1 MTDKSKPKPS
11 PKDFVSYGDGHADV
25 ALSRG
30 LDLAGAKVMAL
41 RMREPNVADQLVLDK
56 MKGSDAENEIALLAN
71 LCALAPD
78 DIKQLPLR
86 DYRRVQAAFL
96 GFQD

>member
-1 MTDKSKPKPS
+1 MAEKPKPT
-11 PKDFVSYGDGHADV
+11 PKDFVTYGDGHADV

-30 LDLAGAKVMAL
+30 IGISGARVMAL
-41 RMREPNVADQLVLDK
+41 RMREPTVADQLVLDK

-78 DIKQLPLR
+78 DIKTLSLR
-86 DYRRVQAAFL
+86 DYRRAQAAFL